1 MAQLDRVAISLS
13 KMECGRQLLFLVA
26 AAVVAFFMQPDDLAD
41 LCSQDGFTFWRVMWL
56 LLACG
61 AAYTFCLRVKQLCS
75 RAPGLVL
82 DEHGLMDHSSSFSPQ
97 FVAWPAVAEI
107 KIVRQRRSGLVLFI
121 RLCDVPAQDSAERGT
136 VMHVAREPWHKVFS
150 GSVRIPD
157 GLLKIDLDDLLQL
170 VQRYQSVYT
179 ADGNVS
185 DVIA

>member
-1 MAQLDRVAISLS
+1 MARLDRVEISLS
-13 KMECGRQLLFLVA
+13 KVGCLKQLLLLVT
-26 AAVVAFFMQPDDLAD
+26 VAGFALFMRSDALANH
-41 LCSQDGFTFWRVMWL
+41 CSQDDFAFWKVML
-56 LLACG
+56 PLMACY
-61 AAYTFCLRVKQLCS
+61 AAYFSCLRVKQLCS

-82 DEHGLMDHSSSFSPQ
+82 DEHGLMDHSSSFSPR
-97 FVAWPAVAEI
+97 FVAWKAIAET

-136 VMHVAREPWHKVFS
+136 VIHVAREPWHKVFS

-179 ADGNVS
+179 ADGGVS
-185 DVIA
+185 DVVA